1 MVGNAAEWV
10 DEHRVD
16 ITGQIVEE
24 ALDDQRTVR
33 RQEFSLLRNYAF
45 MGGSF
50 LDPGRLM
57 GMVFARTYADP
68 AISRPPVGIR
78 CATSLSGDEA
88 PPTGMV
94 ALGPFEQARNG
105 PPQLAYVEPLRG
117 LGQEEAA
124 RVLGQ
129 TLELLLATRRNASPN
144 DFFLDLRPV
153 SEQAYQDFIRRT
165 RGRPGRWSHPRQPR
179 EKTSH
184 AVGITQGAP
193 DDAID
198 YVDWWDAYA
207 YCSWRGMR
215 LPSRVELEIAYSGG
229 TSSLYP
235 WGDAYEPRRLLEY
248 ESPYAVEGLVARFSE
263 WTADYHRSLLVQGDK
278 PRIIRGGILDSEA
291 TQKLFSMSAFM
302 GYADAGDASSA
313 FRCASD
319 KRTSIIE
326 RFAARVRSLP
336 LNDPEFAAD

>member
-1 MVGNAAEWV
+1 MQRSASAASRSTTAALSSRARADGQGRIELTRGLLPATSEELCPTDALQTTLDTGRPDRCWSRFGVCSMVGNAAEWV

-33 RQEFSLLRNYAF
+33 RQEFSLLRNCAF

-78 CATSLSGDEA
+78 CATSLSGDED

-129 TLELLLATRRNASPN
+129 TLELLLAIRRNASPN

-153 SEQAYQDFIRRT
+153 SEQAYQDFVRRT

-184 AVGITQGAP
+184 AVGITQAAP
-193 DDAID
+193 
-198 YVDWWDAYA
+198 
-207 YCSWRGMR
+207 
-215 LPSRVELEIAYSGG
+215 E
-229 TSSLYP
+229 
-235 WGDAYEPRRLLEY
+235 
-248 ESPYAVEGLVARFSE
+248 
-263 WTADYHRSLLVQGDK
+263 
-278 PRIIRGGILDSEA
+278 
-291 TQKLFSMSAFM
+291 
-302 GYADAGDASSA
+302 
-313 FRCASD
+313 
-319 KRTSIIE
+319 IE
-326 RFAARVRSLP
+326 RLAAKVRSIQI
-336 LNDPEFAAD
+336 NDPALAAD